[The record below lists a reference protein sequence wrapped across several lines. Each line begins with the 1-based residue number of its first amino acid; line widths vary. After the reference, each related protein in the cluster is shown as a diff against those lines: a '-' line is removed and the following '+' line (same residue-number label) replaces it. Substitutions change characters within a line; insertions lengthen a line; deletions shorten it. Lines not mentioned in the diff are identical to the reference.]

1 LLLYQAI
8 FIHLIMRRVKGSL
21 SSVSL
26 SIVLVATMITLTGFG
41 ISGVAHGQANTNTSS
56 SLTPQQKAA
65 ICDPNNPKLNFV
77 NTTES
82 KICGIP
88 TTPTNTTSSAA
99 ANTTTTGSE
108 APSVTPPL
116 PTPGS

>member
-1 LLLYQAI
+1 
-8 FIHLIMRRVKGSL
+8 MKRVKASL
-21 SSVSL
+21 SGLSL
-26 SIVLVATMITLTGFG
+26 LIGLAATMITLAGFG
-41 ISGVAHGQANTNTSS
+41 ICIVQGQVNTNTSLL
-56 SLTPQQKAA
+56 LTPQQKAA

-99 ANTTTTGSE
+99 ANTTTTSSE

>member
-1 LLLYQAI
+1 MILYIALLLSAV
-8 FIHLIMRRVKGSL
+8 MRKKTSP
-21 SSVSL
+21 
-26 SIVLVATMITLTGFG
+26 SIVSTIAILATSLAVITLGEFG
-41 ISGVAHGQANTNTSS
+41 IFGIAQSQGNSTL

-65 ICDPNNPKLNFV
+65 MCNPNNPKLNFV

-99 ANTTTTGSE
+99 ANTTTTRSE

-116 PTPGS
+116 TTPGS

>member
-1 LLLYQAI
+1 
-8 FIHLIMRRVKGSL
+8 MRRVKASL
-21 SSVSL
+21 SSVPL
-26 SIVLVATMITLTGFG
+26 SIVLVATMITFTGFG
-41 ISGVAHGQANTNTSS
+41 ISGVAHGQATNTSS

-108 APSVTPPL
+108 APSVTPP
-116 PTPGS
+116 

>member
-1 LLLYQAI
+1 MKRVQA
-8 FIHLIMRRVKGSL
+8 SL
-21 SSVSL
+21 RGL
-26 SIVLVATMITLTGFG
+26 SIYMVLAASMISLTGFG
-41 ISGVAHGQANTNTSS
+41 ISGIAHGQANTNTSS
-56 SLTPQQKAA
+56 LLTPEQKAA

-88 TTPTNTTSSAA
+88 TTPTNTTSAA
-99 ANTTTTGSE
+99 TANTTTTGSE
-108 APSVTPPL
+108 VPSVTPPL

>member
-1 LLLYQAI
+1 MKRVQA
-8 FIHLIMRRVKGSL
+8 SL

-26 SIVLVATMITLTGFG
+26 SIVLAATMITLTGFG
-41 ISGVAHGQANTNTSS
+41 ISGIAQGQANTNTSS

-65 ICDPNNPKLNFV
+65 ICDPNNSKLNFV

-99 ANTTTTGSE
+99 ANTTTTDSE
-108 APSVTPPL
+108 APSITPPL
-116 PTPGS
+116 PMPGS